1 MEKTIK
7 IIRKTTGLA
16 LFCVSFPLLASDGLL
31 GVILSITG
39 MVIASWILKP
49 YIPEK

>member
-7 IIRKTTGLA
+7 IIRKTTGMA

-31 GVILSITG
+31 GVALSITG
-39 MVIASWILKP
+39 MVAGYYILKP